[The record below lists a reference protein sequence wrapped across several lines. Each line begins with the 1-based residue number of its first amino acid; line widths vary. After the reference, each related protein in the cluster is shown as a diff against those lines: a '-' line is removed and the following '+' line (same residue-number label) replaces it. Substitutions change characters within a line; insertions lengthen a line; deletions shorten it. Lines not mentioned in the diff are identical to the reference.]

1 MGMDGQTLQ
10 VVLSSVRELNANIK
24 EFRLQAADGS
34 LLPGY
39 TAGAH
44 IKVAING
51 GASEDDWRAYSLV
64 NLDPSVDTTAGQ
76 HEYVIAVQYE
86 SQGRGGSRFMHEQ
99 LKAGDRLAIQ
109 APVNHFPLDT
119 SEEAVVLI
127 GGGIGV
133 TPIISMA
140 SALKRAGRGFIFH
153 YAVRS
158 AELAVYSSELQ
169 QSFAS
174 ELRLHQDDQP
184 ATQLELETLLQH
196 CNGKQPIYICGPAG
210 MITALRGLAE
220 ACGRAPETV
229 HFELFGSA
237 SASVEAAAGDAG
249 SFEVELRSGQVLQVP
264 AGSSLLEVLQN
275 AGVEVMADCRDG
287 YCGLCSIP
295 VLEGE
300 IEHHDSFLSNAQ
312 RDSGRIIQACVSRG
326 VGRLKLDI

>member
-1 MGMDGQTLQ
+1 MGMGSQTLQ

-24 EFRLQAADGS
+24 EFRLRAADDS

-39 TAGAH
+39 SAGAH
-44 IKVAING
+44 IKAAING
-51 GASEDDWRAYSLV
+51 GNNETDWRAYSLV
-64 NLDPSVDTTAGQ
+64 NLDPAVDTTSGQ
-76 HEYVIAVQYE
+76 REYVIAVQYE
-86 SQGRGGSRFMHEQ
+86 AQGKGGSRFMHEQ
-99 LKAGDRLAIQ
+99 LKAGDSLTIQ

-140 SALKRAGRGFIFH
+140 SALKRARRGFIFH

-158 AELAVYSSELQ
+158 AELSVYPEALQ
-169 QSFAS
+169 HAFGSD
-174 ELRLHQDDQP
+174 LRLHYDDQP
-184 ATQLELETLLQH
+184 ATRLELETLLQH

-210 MITALRGLAE
+210 MITALRGLSE
-220 ACGRAPETV
+220 ARGRAPESV

-237 SASVEAAAGDAG
+237 ETTAGEAG

-264 AGSSLLEVLQN
+264 ADTSLLEVLQN
-275 AGVEVMADCRDG
+275 AGLEVMADCRDG
-287 YCGLCSIP
+287 YCGLCSVP

-312 RDSGRIIQACVSRG
+312 RDSGHIIQACVSRG